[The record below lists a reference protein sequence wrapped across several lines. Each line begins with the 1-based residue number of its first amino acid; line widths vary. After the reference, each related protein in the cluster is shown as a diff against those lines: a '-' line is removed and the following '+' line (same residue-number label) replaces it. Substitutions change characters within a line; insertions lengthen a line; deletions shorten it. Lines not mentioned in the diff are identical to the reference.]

1 MSQCLVQMPKLNPKK
16 VKDSPIGTAEGNI
29 DIAISC
35 GSAWSGH
42 NFDQGRGVGHGLFS
56 SFYRC
61 LAKGEAKSSTP
72 FLC

>member
-1 MSQCLVQMPKLNPKK
+1 MQMPKLDPKK
-16 VKDSPIGTAEGNI
+16 VKDFPVGTAEGNTYI
-29 DIAISC
+29 VISC

-42 NFDQGRGVGHGLFS
+42 DFDRDRGDNQGLFS

-72 FLC
+72 FLS

>member
-16 VKDSPIGTAEGNI
+16 VKDFPIGTAEGNG
-29 DIAISC
+29 DIAISY

-42 NFDQGRGVGHGLFS
+42 HFEQGRGDSRGLFS

-72 FLC
+72 FLS